1 MNICCYHSSTDN
13 FQIWP
18 LCLNS
23 CSSASYYKALRLFRK
38 PYPSAYL
45 RPFAFVLPFDTLLT
59 LSFKGT
65 GIFLPYIMYFSSIF
79 ITALAASSTAS
90 ASNITYTEE
99 MDSTVEVSKRSFGI
113 GKIFGGLSGML
124 GFGSTTS
131 EAECPAV
138 WTQISSQLTEQ
149 FLADGQCTDAA
160 RAAIRSSFHDCFNGA
175 CDGSL
180 ILADEC
186 SRRENKGLERLCGN
200 LKTVQENTGVGMADL
215 IQFAAAHAIKT
226 CPGGP
231 TVPVKVGRQDSDVA
245 NEAGILPSGRA
256 QSGDLIRLFGMFAK
270 TPSLS
275 PIPTNK
281 TPQHPKA
288 SLPSTSR
295 LLSEH
300 ILPPN
305 NAAPRPISQR
315 NLIRQL
321 APGTTSTMP
330 RPGAARLPSHF
341 LRTRALHKTR
351 LPCCHSILSLL
362 AKALGTGLLSAR

>member
-1 MNICCYHSSTDN
+1 
-13 FQIWP
+13 
-18 LCLNS
+18 
-23 CSSASYYKALRLFRK
+23 
-38 PYPSAYL
+38 
-45 RPFAFVLPFDTLLT
+45 
-59 LSFKGT
+59 
-65 GIFLPYIMYFSSIF
+65 MYFSSIF

-90 ASNITYTEE
+90 ASNITYTEGL
-99 MDSTVEVSKRSFGI
+99 DSTVEVSKRSFGI
-113 GKIFGGLSGML
+113 GKIFGGISGML

-200 LKTVQENTGVGMADL
+200 LKTVKENTGVGMADL

-231 TVPVKVGRQDSDVA
+231 TVPVKGGRQDSDVA

-270 TPSLS
+270 TPSFS
-275 PIPTNK
+275 PLLLTNPPASK
-281 TPQHPKA
+281 GFTPIDLAALIGAHTTAKQRSTAPDQPAELDSTVGTWDNKYYAETKSGKA
-288 SLPSTSR
+288 PFTLPSDKSIAQNPLTMLPFNTFALSKGAWDRAFVSAMTKMSMMGVDQSGLIDCTSA
-295 LLSEH
+295 
-300 ILPPN
+300 LPGGS
-305 NAAPRPISQR
+305 RKRDIR
-315 NLIRQL
+315 NSNVFDR
-321 APGTTSTMP
+321 
-330 RPGAARLPSHF
+330 F
-341 LRTRALHKTR
+341 KF
-351 LPCCHSILSLL
+351 
-362 AKALGTGLLSAR
+362 